1 MARTLQQR
9 GSSRAQRCVE
19 RVWEHHPAAEQ
30 GLMVQKGARTKLS
43 NSILPPL
50 VFKQGFLARFCTSLR
65 VLSTCG
71 FLRQYLVGLGQQ
83 EGAELPTGLRKGQ
96 DNCCP
101 GFLRNEFLLKVATG
115 FLGESALCVTFF
127 ASTLHLGRNT
137 GASKWEGACGI
148 FLKGRVDKLSRN
160 VACACE
166 GLRPEARVG
175 HFTIYGGGY
184 YSYLY
189 ARCLSSAIWTDL
201 LAQDPLD
208 KGAGLVPDLLSSQ
221 SAGVALAPA
230 SVT

>member
-1 MARTLQQR
+1 MARAGALGYWHR
-9 GSSRAQRCVE
+9 NYVLRPRSSTCQC
-19 RVWEHHPAAEQ
+19 
-30 GLMVQKGARTKLS
+30 
-43 NSILPPL
+43 
-50 VFKQGFLARFCTSLR
+50 
-65 VLSTCG
+65 VLSMYALLKNYFMSLHTQIWL
-71 FLRQYLVGLGQQ
+71 F
-83 EGAELPTGLRKGQ
+83 RK
-96 DNCCP
+96 
-101 GFLRNEFLLKVATG
+101 RNEFLLKVATG

-166 GLRPEARVG
+166 GLRPEVRVG